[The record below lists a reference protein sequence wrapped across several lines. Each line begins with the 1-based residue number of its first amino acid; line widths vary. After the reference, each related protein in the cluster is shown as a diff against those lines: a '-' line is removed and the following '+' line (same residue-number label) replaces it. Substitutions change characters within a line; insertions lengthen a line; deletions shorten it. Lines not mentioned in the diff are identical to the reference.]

1 MTSDVSAE
9 IFATGVVSVN
19 VAQICEAAGRPHAT
33 PFLLTLYGTGSAVG
47 RLGSTAIAEALRRA
61 GQPNSYS

>member
-33 PFLLTLYGTGSAVG
+33 PFLLTLYGTGSA
-47 RLGSTAIAEALRRA
+47 
-61 GQPNSYS
+61 Q